1 MKKIDNFDKI
11 QENGGGF
18 KRIPDGAYIVW
29 IKKVTDNPEKKYLRL
44 ELDVCKGEYKNW
56 YQKLYD
62 ADKRETKYWPRD
74 GVLVRSYSD
83 KALPFFKGFITSVTK
98 SNKNFNWE
106 WDEQKLVNKVFGV
119 VIGTE
124 EYERQNGG
132 IGKRPYIASVHSV
145 ETIEKGEYEIP
156 ALKELT
162 TTKTTTAPANDPITD
177 ADFEAMFPSSNTQDA
192 ETSQVDTDNNFNW
205 DDDSPFNP

>member
-18 KRIPDGAYIVW
+18 KRIPDGAYIVG
-29 IKKVTDNPEKKYLRL
+29 IKKVTDNPEKQYLRL

-162 TTKTTTAPANDPITD
+162 TTKTTTAPANDPISD

-205 DDDSPFNP
+205 DDDNPF

>member
-18 KRIPDGAYIVW
+18 KRIPDGAYIVG
-29 IKKVTDNPEKKYLRL
+29 IKKVTDNPEKQYLRL

-162 TTKTTTAPANDPITD
+162 TTKTTTAPANEPITD
-177 ADFEAMFPSSNTQDA
+177 ADFEAMFPSSDTQDT

>member
-18 KRIPDGAYIVW
+18 KRIPDGAYIVG

-162 TTKTTTAPANDPITD
+162 TTKATTAPANDPITD
-177 ADFEAMFPSSNTQDA
+177 ADFEAMFPSSNTQNT
-192 ETSQVDTDNNFNW
+192 ETSQVDTDNNINW
-205 DDDSPFNP
+205 DDDNPF

>member
-18 KRIPDGAYIVW
+18 KRIPDGAYIVG

-145 ETIEKGEYEIP
+145 ETIEKGEYEIL

-162 TTKTTTAPANDPITD
+162 TTKATTAPANDPITD
-177 ADFEAMFPSSNTQDA
+177 DDFEAMFPSSNTQNT
-192 ETSQVDTDNNFNW
+192 ETSQVDTDNNINW
-205 DDDSPFNP
+205 DDDNPF

>member
-18 KRIPDGAYIVW
+18 KRIPDGAYIVG

-162 TTKTTTAPANDPITD
+162 TTKATTAPANDPIPD
-177 ADFEAMFPSSNTQDA
+177 ADFEAMFPSSNTQNT

-205 DDDSPFNP
+205 DDDNPF

>member
-18 KRIPDGAYIVW
+18 KRIPDGAYIVG
-29 IKKVTDNPEKKYLRL
+29 IKKVTDNPEKQYLRL

-177 ADFEAMFPSSNTQDA
+177 ADFEAMFPSSNTQDT

-205 DDDSPFNP
+205 DDDNPF

>member
-18 KRIPDGAYIVW
+18 KRIPDGAYIVG
-29 IKKVTDNPEKKYLRL
+29 IKKVTDNPEKQYLRL

-106 WDEQKLVNKVFGV
+106 WDEQKLVDKVFGV

-124 EYERQNGG
+124 EHERQNGG

-162 TTKTTTAPANDPITD
+162 TTKATTAPANDPITD

-205 DDDSPFNP
+205 DDDIPF

>member
-1 MKKIDNFDKI
+1 MKKIDNFDKV

-18 KRIPDGAYIVW
+18 KRIPDGAYIVG
-29 IKKVTDNPEKKYLRL
+29 IKKVTDNPEKQYLRL

-119 VIGTE
+119 IIGTE

-162 TTKTTTAPANDPITD
+162 TTKATTAPANDPITD
-177 ADFEAMFPSSNTQDA
+177 ADFEAMFPSSNTQDT

>member
-18 KRIPDGAYIVW
+18 KRIPHGAYIVG

-162 TTKTTTAPANDPITD
+162 TTKATTAPANDPIPDT
-177 ADFEAMFPSSNTQDA
+177 DFEAMFPSSNTQDT
-192 ETSQVDTDNNFNW
+192 ETSQVDTNNNFNW
-205 DDDSPFNP
+205 DDDNPF

>member
-1 MKKIDNFDKI
+1 MKKINNFDQI

-18 KRIPDGAYIVW
+18 KRIPDGAYIVG
-29 IKKVTDNPEKKYLRL
+29 IKKVTDNPEKQYLRL

-98 SNKNFNWE
+98 SNKNFNWD

-119 VIGTE
+119 VIATE

-145 ETIEKGEYEIP
+145 EAIEKGEYEIP

-162 TTKTTTAPANDPITD
+162 TTKTTTAPTNDPIPDFGDVFNTTSTD
-177 ADFEAMFPSSNTQDA
+177 TPTPA
-192 ETSQVDTDNNFNW
+192 ESENPW
-205 DDDSPFNP
+205 DDSDDNPFNL

>member
-18 KRIPDGAYIVW
+18 KRIPDGAYIVG

-162 TTKTTTAPANDPITD
+162 TTKATTAPANDPITD
-177 ADFEAMFPSSNTQDA
+177 ADFEAMFPSSNTQDT
-192 ETSQVDTDNNFNW
+192 ETSQVDTDNDFNW

>member
-11 QENGGGF
+11 QENGGSF
-18 KRIPDGAYIVW
+18 KRIPDGAYIVG
-29 IKKVTDNPEKKYLRL
+29 IKKVTDNPEKQYLRL

-177 ADFEAMFPSSNTQDA
+177 ADFEAMFPSSNTQDV

-205 DDDSPFNP
+205 DDDNPF

>member
-18 KRIPDGAYIVW
+18 KRIPDGAYIVG

-162 TTKTTTAPANDPITD
+162 TTKATTAPANDPIPD
-177 ADFEAMFPSSNTQDA
+177 ADFEAMFPSNNTQNT

-205 DDDSPFNP
+205 DDDNPF

>member
-18 KRIPDGAYIVW
+18 KRIPDGAYIVG

-156 ALKELT
+156 TLKELT

-177 ADFEAMFPSSNTQDA
+177 ADFEAMFPSSNTQNT

>member
-18 KRIPDGAYIVW
+18 KRIPDGAYIVG

-177 ADFEAMFPSSNTQDA
+177 ADFEAMFPSSNAQNT

-205 DDDSPFNP
+205 DDDSPF

>member
-11 QENGGGF
+11 QENGGSF
-18 KRIPDGAYIVW
+18 KRIPDGAYIVG
-29 IKKVTDNPEKKYLRL
+29 IKKVTDNPEKQYLRL

-162 TTKTTTAPANDPITD
+162 TTKVTTAPANDPITD
-177 ADFEAMFPSSNTQDA
+177 ADFEAMFPSNNTQDT

-205 DDDSPFNP
+205 DDDNTF

>member
-18 KRIPDGAYIVW
+18 KRIPDGAYIVG

-162 TTKTTTAPANDPITD
+162 TTKATTAPANDPITD
-177 ADFEAMFPSSNTQDA
+177 ADFEAMFPSSNTQNT

-205 DDDSPFNP
+205 DDDNPF

>member
-18 KRIPDGAYIVW
+18 KRIPDGAYIVG
-29 IKKVTDNPEKKYLRL
+29 IKKVTDNPEKQYLRL

-177 ADFEAMFPSSNTQDA
+177 ADFEAMFPSSNAQNT

-205 DDDSPFNP
+205 DDDSPF

>member
-18 KRIPDGAYIVW
+18 KRIPDGAYIVG

-177 ADFEAMFPSSNTQDA
+177 ADFEAMFPSSNTQDT

-205 DDDSPFNP
+205 DDDNPF

>member
-1 MKKIDNFDKI
+1 MKKIDNFDKV

-18 KRIPDGAYIVW
+18 KRIPDGAYIVG
-29 IKKVTDNPEKKYLRL
+29 IKKVTDNPEKQYLRL

-162 TTKTTTAPANDPITD
+162 TTKATTAPANDPITD
-177 ADFEAMFPSSNTQDA
+177 ADFEAMFPSSNAQNT

-205 DDDSPFNP
+205 DDDNPF

>member
-18 KRIPDGAYIVW
+18 KRIPDGAYIVG

-162 TTKTTTAPANDPITD
+162 TTKATTAPANDPITD
-177 ADFEAMFPSSNTQDA
+177 ADFEAMFPSNNTQDT

-205 DDDSPFNP
+205 DDDNPF

>member
-1 MKKIDNFDKI
+1 MKKIDNFDKV
-11 QENGGGF
+11 QENGGSF
-18 KRIPDGAYIVW
+18 KRIPDGAYIVG
-29 IKKVTDNPEKKYLRL
+29 IKKVTDNPEKQYLRL

-98 SNKNFNWE
+98 SNKNFNWD

-162 TTKTTTAPANDPITD
+162 TTKATTAPANDPITD

-205 DDDSPFNP
+205 DDDNPF

>member
-18 KRIPDGAYIVW
+18 KRIPDGAYIVG

-106 WDEQKLVNKVFGV
+106 WDEQKLVNKIFGV

-162 TTKTTTAPANDPITD
+162 TTKATTAPANDPLPDT
-177 ADFEAMFPSSNTQDA
+177 DFEAMFPSNNTQNT

-205 DDDSPFNP
+205 DDDNPF

>member
-18 KRIPDGAYIVW
+18 KRIPDGAYIVG

-106 WDEQKLVNKVFGV
+106 WDEQKLVNKIFGV

-177 ADFEAMFPSSNTQDA
+177 ADFEAMFPSSNAQNT

-205 DDDSPFNP
+205 DDDSPF

>member
-18 KRIPDGAYIVW
+18 KRIPDGAYIVG

-162 TTKTTTAPANDPITD
+162 TTKSTTAPANDPITD
-177 ADFEAMFPSSNTQDA
+177 ADFEAMFPSSNAQNT

-205 DDDSPFNP
+205 DDDSPF

>member
-18 KRIPDGAYIVW
+18 KRIPDGAYIVG

-177 ADFEAMFPSSNTQDA
+177 ADFEAMFPSSNTQDT

-205 DDDSPFNP
+205 DDDSPF

>member
-1 MKKIDNFDKI
+1 MKKINNFDKI

-18 KRIPDGAYIVW
+18 KRIPDGAYIVG
-29 IKKVTDNPEKKYLRL
+29 IKKVTDNPEKQYLRL

-74 GVLVRSYSD
+74 GVLVRIYSD

-132 IGKRPYIASVHSV
+132 VGKRPYIASVHSV

-162 TTKTTTAPANDPITD
+162 TTKTTTAPANDPIPD
-177 ADFEAMFPSSNTQDA
+177 ADFEAMFPSSNTQNT
-192 ETSQVDTDNNFNW
+192 ETSQVDTDSNFNW
-205 DDDSPFNP
+205 DDDIQF

>member
-11 QENGGGF
+11 QENGGSF
-18 KRIPDGAYIVW
+18 KRIPDGAYIVG
-29 IKKVTDNPEKKYLRL
+29 IKKVTDNPEKQYLRL

-205 DDDSPFNP
+205 DDDNPF

>member
-18 KRIPDGAYIVW
+18 KRIPDGAYIVG

-162 TTKTTTAPANDPITD
+162 TTKATTAPANDPISD

-205 DDDSPFNP
+205 DDDNPF

>member
-18 KRIPDGAYIVW
+18 KRIPDGAYIVG

-162 TTKTTTAPANDPITD
+162 TTKATTAPANDPITD
-177 ADFEAMFPSSNTQDA
+177 ADFEAMFPSSNTQDT

-205 DDDSPFNP
+205 DDDNPF

>member
-11 QENGGGF
+11 QENGGSF
-18 KRIPDGAYIVW
+18 KRIPDGAYIVG
-29 IKKVTDNPEKKYLRL
+29 IKKVTDNPEKQYLRL

-98 SNKNFNWE
+98 SNKNFNWD

-162 TTKTTTAPANDPITD
+162 TTKTTTAPANDPIPDFGDVFNTTPTD
-177 ADFEAMFPSSNTQDA
+177 TPTPA
-192 ETSQVDTDNNFNW
+192 ESENPW
-205 DDDSPFNP
+205 DDSDENNPFG

>member
-18 KRIPDGAYIVW
+18 KRIPDGAYIVG

-162 TTKTTTAPANDPITD
+162 TTKATTAPANDPIPDT
-177 ADFEAMFPSSNTQDA
+177 DFEAMFPSSDTQDT

-205 DDDSPFNP
+205 DDDNPF

>member
-18 KRIPDGAYIVW
+18 KRIPDGAYIVG

-162 TTKTTTAPANDPITD
+162 TTKTTTAPANDPIPDT
-177 ADFEAMFPSSNTQDA
+177 DFEAMFPSSNTQDT

-205 DDDSPFNP
+205 DDDNPF

>member
-18 KRIPDGAYIVW
+18 KRIPDGAYIVG
-29 IKKVTDNPEKKYLRL
+29 IKKVTDNPEKQYLRL

-156 ALKELT
+156 ALKYLT

-177 ADFEAMFPSSNTQDA
+177 ADFEAMFPSNNTQDT

-205 DDDSPFNP
+205 DDDNPF

>member
-18 KRIPDGAYIVW
+18 KRIPDGAYIVG

-177 ADFEAMFPSSNTQDA
+177 ADFEAMFPSNNTQNT

-205 DDDSPFNP
+205 DDDNPF

>member
-18 KRIPDGAYIVW
+18 KRIPDGAYIVG

-162 TTKTTTAPANDPITD
+162 TTKATTAPANDPITD
-177 ADFEAMFPSSNTQDA
+177 ADFEAMFPSSNAQNT

-205 DDDSPFNP
+205 DDDSPF

>member
-18 KRIPDGAYIVW
+18 KRIPDGAYIVG

-162 TTKTTTAPANDPITD
+162 TTKATTAPANDPITD
-177 ADFEAMFPSSNTQDA
+177 ADFEAMFPSNNTQNT

-205 DDDSPFNP
+205 DDDSLF